1 MVNKTLSKKG
11 EETKKRI
18 IKAAIKIFKENGFKN
33 SSVLK
38 IAEIVGLKNST
49 LYRYFKNK
57 KDLYN
62 FIIRDF
68 EKKLIKRV
76 NEKLQPHIEIEKR
89 VEVFIEEYI
98 KFIKENKDIFDIF
111 REAEF
116 VNIDLSREFYDKVTG
131 ILNKILKDK
140 VHNGNTEILSYSI
153 IGSIYFLI
161 LNYIFW
167 ERKDLDKE
175 KISSILYFIF
185 NGIDKKGDF
194 KPYLLKEKDYAEDY
208 EKKEFLTKGEKTKEL
223 ILKSSEKLFG
233 KKGYSNTH
241 ISEIAKASKVGI
253 GTIYLYFKTK
263 KDILLEVVHFINK
276 SLRDYINIYI
286 KDYTDRRDIENA
298 GFQAFFFLFKNMGF
312 RYRIVRESEFV
323 DRETGI
329 WYYKRLAIAYTKR
342 LTEGIEKGIISDI
355 NPEILSY
362 SLMGIGHTIGMKEFV
377 FKKNGEID
385 KNTVL
390 TVLNFIM
397 HGLNYFIDGG

>member
-1 MVNKTLSKKG
+1 MVNRSLSKKG

-18 IKAAIKIFKENGFKN
+18 IKAAIKIFKDNGFNN

-38 IAEIVGLKNST
+38 IADIVGLKNST

-68 EKKLIKRV
+68 KDKLINRIT
-76 NEKLQPHIEIEKR
+76 EKIQNHTDIKEKI
-89 VEVFIEEYI
+89 EVFIEEYI
-98 KFIKENKDIFDIF
+98 NFIKENKDIFDIF

-116 VNIDLSREFYDKVTG
+116 VNIDLSKEFYSEITG
-131 ILNKILKDK
+131 ILKNILKDRIFDD
-140 VHNGNTEILSYSI
+140 NIEILSYSI
-153 IGSIYFLI
+153 IGSIYFII

-167 ERKDLDKE
+167 EGKDIDKE
-175 KISSILYFIF
+175 KISSIIKFIF

-194 KPYLLKEKDYAEDY
+194 KPYLLKERSILKDNL
-208 EKKEFLTKGEKTKEL
+208 KKDFLKKGEKTKEI

-263 KDILLEVVHFINK
+263 KDILLEVVRFINK

-286 KDYTDRRDIENA
+286 KDYIDRRDIENA
-298 GFQAFFFLFKNMGF
+298 GFQAFFFLFKNFGF

-323 DRETGI
+323 DRETGV
-329 WYYKRLAIAYTKR
+329 WYYKRLATAYTKR
-342 LTEGIEKGIISDI
+342 LQEGIEKGIILNI
-355 NPEILSY
+355 NPEILAY

-377 FKKNGEID
+377 FKKNGEIE
-385 KNTVL
+385 KNIVL
-390 TVLNFIM
+390 KVLNYIM
-397 HGLNYFIDGG
+397 HGLNYFFGG